1 MAGNHKLGAGSALIA
16 TGIAGII
23 LSFLMGWNSIPAP
36 WDFMAGF
43 VSGILIGVGAA
54 LAIWG
59 LIERR
64 TGSLKTSD

>member
-1 MAGNHKLGAGSALIA
+1 MSGNQKLGAGSALTA

-23 LSFLMGWNSIPAP
+23 VSLLMSWNNIPAP

-43 VSGILIGVGAA
+43 MSGILMGVGAA
-54 LAIWG
+54 LAVWG

-64 TGSLKTSD
+64 TGS